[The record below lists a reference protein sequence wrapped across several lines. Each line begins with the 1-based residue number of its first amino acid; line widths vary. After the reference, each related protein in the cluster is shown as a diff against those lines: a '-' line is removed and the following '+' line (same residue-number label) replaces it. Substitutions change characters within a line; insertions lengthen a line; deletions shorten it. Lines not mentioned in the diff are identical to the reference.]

1 MAAKSDEV
9 KMVARPHWGAGY
21 QRFGKAALLE
31 SPFGFLLL
39 HVWLPKPRLKV
50 CLHQSKSTID

>member
-9 KMVARPHWGAGY
+9 KMVARSHWGAGY

-31 SPFGFLLL
+31 CPFGFLLL

-50 CLHQSKSTID
+50 CLHQSK